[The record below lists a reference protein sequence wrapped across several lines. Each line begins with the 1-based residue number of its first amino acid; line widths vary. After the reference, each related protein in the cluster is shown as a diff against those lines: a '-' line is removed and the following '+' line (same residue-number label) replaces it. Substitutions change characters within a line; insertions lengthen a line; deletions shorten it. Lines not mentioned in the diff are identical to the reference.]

1 VEQFNSGNAHHLDEI
16 ESIREALNQTRT
28 ELSRHRRR
36 IEMHQSEVDAY
47 IRRTNVL
54 WVVMFLA
61 IAGFGT
67 VIFYG
72 FRTGALVVR
81 LPSAQTSSNHDQGR
95 LSPPE
100 ENQSSRNQSSQD
112 QHNEISQQPL
122 SSESEL
128 TQVNNAQE
136 DVPSVQAK
144 RESPG
149 TVGGS
154 SNPDRT
160 SQNGSWNIPLLAD
173 AVNRNRIDFEIPR
186 NKTEEVAPGIFLT
199 VRDTD
204 VERQQITGWLQ
215 ISEDGR
221 TVWLR
226 DQSAEK
232 VMIFKTT
239 HDERSHELVFTRV
252 GKQGVAGFLLIPTT
266 AS

>member
-1 VEQFNSGNAHHLDEI
+1 MEQFNSGNAHHLDEI

-36 IEMHQSEVDAY
+36 IEMRQSEVDAY

-72 FRTGALVVR
+72 FHTGALVVH

-100 ENQSSRNQSSQD
+100 ENQSFRNQSSQD

-122 SSESEL
+122 STESEL
-128 TQVNNAQE
+128 SQVNNAQE
-136 DVPSVQAK
+136 DIPSVQPK
-144 RESPG
+144 RES
-149 TVGGS
+149 TVGVS

-160 SQNGSWNIPLLAD
+160 SQNGSWNIRLLAD

-199 VRDTD
+199 VRVTD

-221 TVWLR
+221 TVWLK
-226 DQSAEK
+226 DQSTEK

-252 GKQGVAGFLLIPTT
+252 GKKGVAGFLLIPTT